1 MSLSSEQ
8 DPRTP
13 EADRSW
19 ARSVKILVVD
29 DDPSLLRMVKTLLT
43 CSNREYEVLT
53 ANSGP
58 EALTIARAEVPDLIL
73 LDLMMPDM
81 DGIEVC
87 RRLRQNRLT
96 YLIPV
101 VMLTASGQGH
111 RLDAL
116 RTGVD
121 DYLAKP
127 FDPVELEARI
137 EGLVLRF
144 RQTRAS
150 NPLTGLPGNFSIEQ
164 EITRRILREE
174 RMACCYVDLDN
185 FKAYNDKYGF
195 EAGDDII
202 KLVARVLVQ
211 AAEEKGK
218 PDDFVGHIGGDDFI
232 YITNPDQ
239 VDAVCGQVIVK
250 FDEAVPAFYSE
261 EDRKAGYIEVINRQ
275 NTAQKFPLMT
285 LSIGVANNLKRVFTS
300 ALQVA
305 EIAAEMKH
313 AAKARNSTRSNFIV
327 DRRSS

>member
-1 MSLSSEQ
+1 MDGSSI
-8 DPRTP
+8 DP
-13 EADRSW
+13 DRHW
-19 ARSVKILVVD
+19 GGRSVKILVVD

-43 CSNREYEVLT
+43 CSPREYEVHT
-53 ANSGP
+53 ASSGA
-58 EALTIARAEVPDLIL
+58 EALEAARREVPDLIL
-73 LDLMMPDM
+73 LDLMMPEM

-87 RRLRQNRLT
+87 RRLRQHRLT

-127 FDPVELEARI
+127 FDPLELEARI

-164 EITRRILREE
+164 EITRRILRDEL
-174 RMACCYVDLDN
+174 MACCYIDVDN

-195 EAGDDII
+195 EKGDII
-202 KLVARVLVQ
+202 LQELARILVA
-211 AAEEKGK
+211 AAEEVGK

-232 YITNPDQ
+232 YITVPDQ
-239 VDAVCGQVIVK
+239 VEALLTHVIEK
-250 FDEAVPAFYSE
+250 FDAAVPAHYSD
-261 EDRKAGYIEVINRQ
+261 EDRARGTIEVVNRQ
-275 NTAQKFPLMT
+275 GQITRFPMMT
-285 LSIGVANNLKRVFTS
+285 LSIGVATNVRRKFSS
-300 ALQVA
+300 ALQVS
-305 EIAAEMKH
+305 EIAAETKQ
-313 AAKARNSTRSNFIV
+313 AAKSNKEQSNFVV
-327 DRRSS
+327 DRRTS